1 MRCYICN
8 KELVENVTEAN
19 QCKSH
24 GEHIIHNGIRGKL
37 ISNQILCEICGCD
50 YSRAPSIILCKR
62 RIRDSFLNPVFF
74 VLLGIQ

>member
-37 ISNQILCEICGCD
+37 ISNQILC
-50 YSRAPSIILCKR
+50 
-62 RIRDSFLNPVFF
+62 
-74 VLLGIQ
+74 